1 MRRSI
6 SGVVSLIGAGIALLA
21 LPVASSGQG
30 LVDQLVRDVTKT
42 VQSLP
47 QALQPRKQA
56 PPRSAPSVQRRGP
69 TPGSP
74 GGYTPPL
81 HGTNPHGQGTVA
93 AVDLSPSGQRP
104 LAGDPTGAG
113 DQPQNREEVV
123 VGRAR
128 GEKDANG
135 YHGHITII
143 SLLGNE
149 LLGVDTRPGQTGK
162 GPVESVQTVLNS
174 ICTGTQICLTALKAN
189 STTTGN
195 SSTNSFAVA
204 TASVGGPG
212 GVTAGAAESNGNISE
227 DSNCQVSHGDSRVAN
242 ATIGGA
248 QAATVGPTSS
258 DSRACRDG
266 TRTQKNESKVIGL
279 GGQNV
284 PIPAAGCGN
293 GTPDTVTGIPTI
305 APIVCNADDT
315 TGQAADTYGVR
326 EALAVFAL
334 DTGNTALLR
343 TAAAGAESLAKAPSG
358 PAGPGGPDASGPG
371 DDDDAGVRDR
381 NRDKDGDGEG
391 GRRGAGGAADA
402 GAPECS
408 DGIDND
414 GDGKIDFPNDPQ
426 CESRLDDSEAGKAL
440 AFTGADLLVTL
451 LLGLLTLAAGLR
463 LREAVGRTEF

>member
-1 MRRSI
+1 MHRSI
-6 SGVVSLIGAGIALLA
+6 SGVVSLVAAGITLLA
-21 LPVASSGQG
+21 LPVASSGQN
-30 LVDQLVRDVTKT
+30 LVDQLVKNVTNT
-42 VQSLP
+42 VQSVP
-47 QALQPRKQA
+47 PALQPQKQA
-56 PPRSAPSVQRRGP
+56 APSVQRRGP

-81 HGTNPHGQGTVA
+81 HGTNPHGQGTVL

-123 VGRAR
+123 IGRAR

-143 SLLGNE
+143 SLFGNE

-174 ICTGTQICLTALKAN
+174 ICTGSQVCLTALKAN

-204 TASVGGPG
+204 TASVGGQG
-212 GVTAGAAESNGNISE
+212 GVTTGVAESNGNISE
-227 DSNCQVSHGDSRVAN
+227 DSNCQVSHGDSRVFN
-242 ATIGGA
+242 ATIGGT

-258 DSRACRDG
+258 DTRACRDG
-266 TRTQKNESKVIGL
+266 TRTQKNESRVIGL

-284 PIPAAGCGN
+284 PLPAAGCGN

-326 EALAVFAL
+326 EALTVFAL
-334 DTGNTALLR
+334 DTGTTALLR
-343 TAAAGAESLAKAPSG
+343 TAAAGAESLAKAP
-358 PAGPGGPDASGPG
+358 AGPGGPGGLRGAD
-371 DDDDAGVRDR
+371 DDDDADARDR
-381 NRDKDGDGEG
+381 DRDRDRDKDGDGDG
-391 GRRGAGGAADA
+391 GQRGAGGAAGA
-402 GAPECS
+402 GAPS
-408 DGIDND
+408 APTASTTTGT
-414 GDGKIDFPNDPQ
+414 GRST
-426 CESRLDDSEAGKAL
+426 SRTTRSASRVWTTPKPARRWRSPEPIYS
-440 AFTGADLLVTL
+440 
-451 LLGLLTLAAGLR
+451 
-463 LREAVGRTEF
+463 